1 MAARKQLVLSM
12 NDGFR
17 IDTYSNSAGRT
28 VTWTCTVC
36 GGWVRSTCRPTDV
49 RLRFLA
55 ARHRESCQV
64 AARPVEAC
72 ADTRCVDCV
81 A

>member
-28 VTWTCTVC
+28 VIYTCTVC
-36 GGWVRSTCRPTDV
+36 GWVRSTCRHDMS
-49 RLRFLA
+49 RLET
-55 ARHRESCQV
+55 ARTAHRETCAV
-64 AARPVEAC
+64 AVRPEEAC
-72 ADTRCVDCV
+72 ADTRCVDC
-81 A
+81 AA